1 MLFEVDNNREGQFCR
16 RLTLVQAD
24 GKRSVC
30 LGGLPIY
37 VYDTDDKAA
46 EAVCIAMLSST
57 DLASDVAIAKAFGCH
72 RNTVGRLARRLAAQG
87 MAAVVPAR
95 RGPRSPHKVTPEVI
109 EIIRAESS
117 RMNVPTLAR
126 FVKERT
132 GVALSPS
139 HVRRLAR
146 SYMSAALELAF
157 DEEPA
162 DIDAEKPLSHGEGP
176 GAGGEESLEV
186 AVSIDVGEEPL
197 RPALVG
203 LFEPDAGLAEETQ
216 GFDPPAVLPEHA
228 AGRYMGLA
236 LYFPA
241 IKALGLTKA
250 AHQVFSLPRSIV
262 FGVRAVT
269 LSMLFMT
276 LLRKPTVESAKH
288 LRRPEFGVLVGT
300 DRAPCVKTLRR
311 KLDALAA
318 QVQAAEFGRRLA
330 RQWVEAGIVATRY
343 LYVDGHMKVYTG
355 KRRLQEFYNSQRRL
369 AIPGVHAY
377 FVGDRNGRP
386 LLYVNEKLPA
396 YLGNAVP
403 DIVAAIRQVVGKRK
417 FTLIFDRG
425 GFDHK
430 LFMWLDKERIGF
442 VTYQQGSP
450 NLPESTFSRREAR
463 FEGRRIR
470 LDMAED
476 NRGWVNGRG
485 PWRRVVVRAKDGR
498 QIPII
503 TNLRL
508 RAPLLACLMVVR
520 WRQEN
525 FFKYMDAHYGLD
537 HLISYGAEE
546 ADPEALVPN
555 PELRRLE
562 RQISELRQQAA
573 KLKVS
578 LGDAVLEKDRGRS
591 VRGLRIAQR
600 GAVGRLRALEADI
613 GRLKVAHKA
622 LPKKVTIAE
631 SGTGRQV
638 LRGEHKAIVDR
649 IKITAYNAEEWL
661 LERLERHYPNS
672 NDVRD
677 LLRSFAEL
685 PGEIRTTDRGVTV
698 TLEAPDTPIH
708 CRALRGLVADLNGMG
723 ATYPG
728 TGIPVSYRVRRRRPK
743 VIVHQSR
750 LAG

>member
-1 MLFEVDNNREGQFCR
+1 MEDAVEPTSYPMLFEVVDNREGQFCR
-16 RLTLVQAD
+16 HLTLVQAD

-46 EAVCIAMLSST
+46 EAVCIAMLSSAE
-57 DLASDVAIAKAFGCH
+57 LASDVAIAKAFGCH

-95 RGPRSPHKVTPEVI
+95 RGPRSPHKVTPDII

-126 FVKERT
+126 FVKQRT
-132 GVALSPS
+132 GVTLSPS

-146 SYMSAALELAF
+146 SYKPVALELAF

-162 DIDAEKPLSHGEGP
+162 QTDAEKPLSHGEGP
-176 GAGGEESLEV
+176 DAGGEASPEI
-186 AVSIDVGEEPL
+186 AVGIDFGEEPL
-197 RPALVG
+197 RPASVG
-203 LFEPDAGLAEETQ
+203 LSEPDAGLVEETQ

-241 IKALGLTKA
+241 IKALGLMKA

-269 LSMLFMT
+269 LSLLFMT

-288 LRRPEFGVLVGT
+288 LRRPEFGALVGT

-311 KLDALAA
+311 KLDGLAA

-330 RQWVEAGIVATRY
+330 RQWVEAGILATRY

-369 AIPGVHAY
+369 AISGVHAY

-403 DIVAAIRQVVGKRK
+403 DIVVAIRQVVGKRK

-450 NLPESTFSRREAR
+450 NLPESIFSRREAR

-470 LDMAED
+470 FDMAED

-546 ADPEALVPN
+546 ADP
-555 PELRRLE
+555 RRSCPTPSSGASSAKYQSCVNKPPSSRSLWVTPSS
-562 RQISELRQQAA
+562 RRTVAGVSE
-573 KLKVS
+573 
-578 LGDAVLEKDRGRS
+578 
-591 VRGLRIAQR
+591 
-600 GAVGRLRALEADI
+600 
-613 GRLKVAHKA
+613 
-622 LPKKVTIAE
+622 
-631 SGTGRQV
+631 
-638 LRGEHKAIVDR
+638 
-649 IKITAYNAEEWL
+649 
-661 LERLERHYPNS
+661 
-672 NDVRD
+672 
-677 LLRSFAEL
+677 F
-685 PGEIRTTDRGVTV
+685 
-698 TLEAPDTPIH
+698 
-708 CRALRGLVADLNGMG
+708 
-723 ATYPG
+723 
-728 TGIPVSYRVRRRRPK
+728 
-743 VIVHQSR
+743 
-750 LAG
+750 

>member
-1 MLFEVDNNREGQFCR
+1 
-16 RLTLVQAD
+16 
-24 GKRSVC
+24 
-30 LGGLPIY
+30 
-37 VYDTDDKAA
+37 
-46 EAVCIAMLSST
+46 
-57 DLASDVAIAKAFGCH
+57 
-72 RNTVGRLARRLAAQG
+72 
-87 MAAVVPAR
+87 
-95 RGPRSPHKVTPEVI
+95 
-109 EIIRAESS
+109 
-117 RMNVPTLAR
+117 
-126 FVKERT
+126 
-132 GVALSPS
+132 
-139 HVRRLAR
+139 
-146 SYMSAALELAF
+146 MSAALELAF

-562 RQISELRQQAA
+562 PQISELRQQAA